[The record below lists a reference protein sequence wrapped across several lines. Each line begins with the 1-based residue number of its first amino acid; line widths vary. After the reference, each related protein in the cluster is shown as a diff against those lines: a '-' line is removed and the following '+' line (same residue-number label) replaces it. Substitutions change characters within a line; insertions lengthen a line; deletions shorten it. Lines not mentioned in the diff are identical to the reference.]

1 MENEKHLREQ
11 MPELKV
17 TATLH
22 KPLGYC
28 PMKITSSRDAYD
40 ILKFLFDP
48 DTFLFQ
54 EEVLMLM
61 LNRSNRVVGFY
72 HASKGGI
79 NGTTVDIRN
88 ILGALL
94 SVRACGFVMAHNHPS
109 GNVNPSESDIR
120 VTRQLADAGKLMEIQ
135 LIDHLILT
143 EDSYTSLADSG
154 LLR

>member
-1 MENEKHLREQ
+1 

-22 KPLGYC
+22 KPLGYS
-28 PMKITSSRDAYD
+28 PPKITSAKDAYD
-40 ILKFLFDP
+40 IIKFLFDP

-54 EEVLMLM
+54 EEVIVLM

-72 HASKGGI
+72 HVSKGGI
-79 NGTTVDIRN
+79 NGTIVDIRN

-94 SVRACGFVMAHNHPS
+94 SVRACGFVIAHNHPS

-120 VTRQLADAGKLMEIQ
+120 VTRQLLAAGKLMEIQ

-143 EDSYTSLADSG
+143 EDAFTSIADLG
-154 LLR
+154 LLH